1 MPHKRAK
8 RSVREKERA
17 ERGHDLAPSKS
28 QLSGTHLKEEAV
40 PKSAARVLNALKI
53 REDYRKRKREG
64 GDGDEDTGGNG
75 EGREG
80 KKRKKTKAKGARDA
94 EVEKGAVGGI
104 LPGESLEH
112 YNKRVEQNMRPLVR
126 DAVKTSLAVDRSA
139 KKQAEVEKAAKK
151 GKSAKKT
158 EDTDD
163 LEPPSLPDK
172 HASKAK
178 EFQTVSTSAPKR
190 LNDIAQAPPEMPR
203 LRGAEK
209 VLGRTG
215 GGVGKSGGVVSMAQ
229 KVMME
234 EEREKAIKRYREM
247 KARAR
252 EEKDTAAK
260 DP

>member
-1 MPHKRAK
+1 MDPTANFILPSFR
-8 RSVREKERA
+8 
-17 ERGHDLAPSKS
+17 RGHDLAPSKS
-28 QLSGTHLKEEAV
+28 QLSGTHLKEEAI

-64 GDGDEDTGGNG
+64 GDGDEDTGG
-75 EGREG
+75 RQG
-80 KKRKKTKAKGARDA
+80 KKRKKTKAKGTGDA

-126 DAVKTSLAVDRSA
+126 DAVKTSLAVARSA
-139 KKQAEVEKAAKK
+139 KKQDEVQKATKK
-151 GKSAKKT
+151 GKPAKKT

-163 LEPPSLPDK
+163 SETPSLPDK

-178 EFQTVSTSAPKR
+178 EFQALSTSAPKR
-190 LNDIAQAPPEMPR
+190 LNDIVQAPPEMPR

-215 GGVGKSGGVVSMAQ
+215 TGVGKRGGVVSMAQ